1 MAKVGDKIK
10 IINMMGE
17 PQYTGKEGVIIHI
30 DSIGQLHG
38 TWGGCAV
45 IPGED
50 TFRAIEEPQAELKE
64 FQVEITETLQKTV
77 TVKAASE
84 SDAIAKVK
92 ASYAAQDI
100 ILDDTCYI
108 DTEYSI
114 IKPE

>member
-30 DSIGQLHG
+30 DSMGQLHG

-50 TFRAIEEPQAELKE
+50 TFRVIEESPAELKE

-100 ILDDTCYI
+100 ILDDNCYI